1 MLYSAFEMSKSALAP
16 WRQAAEWGAEFWR
29 HPYNPATPSWLG
41 RNSAASF
48 DLVESLTRR
57 YHKPK
62 WDLDHII
69 INDVNVPV
77 SIERV
82 VEKDFGALLKFVRD
96 PKQLKKAGKTKPE
109 PRVLIVAPMS
119 GHFATLLRGTVL
131 AMLPDH
137 DVYITDW
144 ADARTVPL
152 SAGRFDL
159 NDFVDYLIAFM
170 RHVGPGAHTM
180 AVCQPGPALL
190 AAVAVMSANNDPAL
204 PATMTFMGSPIDA
217 RQSPTETNKLAEKRD
232 FNWFRKN
239 MIMTVP
245 APYAGVMRQVYPGFV
260 QLYSFMSMNQE
271 RHVAAHQD
279 YFGHLVEGDGDSA
292 AKHRKFYDEYLA
304 VCDMTSEFYLQTIQ
318 DVFQDYKL
326 ATGKMMHH
334 EQLVDPG
341 LIKKTA
347 LMTVEG
353 ELDDISGIGQ
363 TQAAHDLC
371 SGLPAKMKIDHVQPK
386 VGHYGV
392 FNGGRWRNE
401 IQPKVAK
408 FIRANF
414 DPKKEV
420 ASRKKSK

>member
-1 MLYSAFEMSKSALAP
+1 
-16 WRQAAEWGAEFWR
+16 
-29 HPYNPATPSWLG
+29 
-41 RNSAASF
+41 
-48 DLVESLTRR
+48 
-57 YHKPK
+57 
-62 WDLDHII
+62 
-69 INDVNVPV
+69 
-77 SIERV
+77 
-82 VEKDFGALLKFVRD
+82 
-96 PKQLKKAGKTKPE
+96 
-109 PRVLIVAPMS
+109 
-119 GHFATLLRGTVL
+119 
-131 AMLPDH
+131 
-137 DVYITDW
+137 
-144 ADARTVPL
+144 
-152 SAGRFDL
+152 
-159 NDFVDYLIAFM
+159 
-170 RHVGPGAHTM
+170 
-180 AVCQPGPALL
+180 
-190 AAVAVMSANNDPAL
+190 
-204 PATMTFMGSPIDA
+204 
-217 RQSPTETNKLAEKRD
+217 
-232 FNWFRKN
+232 
-239 MIMTVP
+239 
-245 APYAGVMRQVYPGFV
+245 
-260 QLYSFMSMNQE
+260 
-271 RHVAAHQD
+271 
-279 YFGHLVEGDGDSA
+279 
-292 AKHRKFYDEYLA
+292 
-304 VCDMTSEFYLQTIQ
+304 EFYLQTIQ